1 MTEQSKPFI
10 QKVYI
15 LRCWQD
21 TSEGTWH
28 FALESAKERVIFTS
42 LAEFVAFLQI
52 TFPDAAIPDQSI
64 FEE

>member
-21 TSEGTWH
+21 ASEDTWH
-28 FALESAKERVIFTS
+28 FALESATERVIFTS
-42 LAEFVAFLQI
+42 LADLIAFLQT
-52 TFPDAAIPDQSI
+52 TFPDAAMPDQST
-64 FEE
+64 FEV